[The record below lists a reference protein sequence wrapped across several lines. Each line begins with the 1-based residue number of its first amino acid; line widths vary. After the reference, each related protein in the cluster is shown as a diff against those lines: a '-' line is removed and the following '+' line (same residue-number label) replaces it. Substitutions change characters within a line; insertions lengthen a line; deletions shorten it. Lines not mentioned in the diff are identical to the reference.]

1 VIRSRLAASASLRW
15 RLLAATGLL
24 AALLVAIAGT
34 LLLGLFRSEVQRQF
48 ASSLRSQLDEV
59 TARLEWT
66 ADGEPLLPPASLS
79 DPRWRRPYG
88 GLYWQVEPVQANHR
102 PPLRSRSLWDT
113 QLAVPADAVTDGEVH
128 VHALDGPAGQ
138 SLLLVERSVRPGSD
152 AATAWRVLVAGDLRE
167 SEAAVQRL
175 RGALIGGSVLLL
187 VLMLAAAWV
196 QTGIGLAPLRRLQAA
211 LAALRGGQATRLAGR
226 FPSELQP
233 LADDFNGVLD
243 RQADSLAR
251 ARTQA
256 GNLAHA
262 LKTPL
267 AVLAQAAEQPGLVA
281 TPAAALLVEQVQRI
295 RRQVDWHLARARAAA
310 LQGQPGERT
319 PLRPSAEALLRVL
332 GRLHTERGLQLQLVL
347 PDGLPGFA
355 GDAQDLQEMLGNL
368 LDNACRWARHTVRLS
383 ASTAPDGR
391 LWIDVDDDGPGIPAA
406 QRAQALAR
414 GQRLD
419 ESLPGSGLG
428 LAIVAELAQLYG
440 GALSLDDAP
449 LGGLRARLLLPS

>member
-1 VIRSRLAASASLRW
+1 MTRLAAPGSLRW
-15 RLLAATGLL
+15 RLLAVTGLL
-24 AALLVAIAGT
+24 AALLVTLAGA

-48 ASSLRSQLDEV
+48 ASGLRSQLDEV
-59 TARLEWT
+59 TARLSWSAT
-66 ADGEPLLPPASLS
+66 GEPQLQPASLS

-88 GLYWQVEPVQANHR
+88 GLYWQVEPVQ
-102 PPLRSRSLWDT
+102 PGGPLPMRSRSLWDV
-113 QLAVPADAVTDGEVH
+113 QLAVPADAVADGEVH
-128 VHALDGPAGQ
+128 VHEVQGPAGQ
-138 SLLLVERSVRPGSD
+138 DLLLLERSVRPAGD
-152 AATAWRVLVAGDLRE
+152 ATGAWRVLVAGDLRE
-167 SEAAVQRL
+167 TEAAVQRL
-175 RGALIGGSVLLL
+175 RRALTGGALLLL

-211 LAALRGGQATRLAGR
+211 LAALRGGQAARLAGR

-233 LADDFNGVLD
+233 LVDDFNGVLE

-267 AVLAQAAEQPGLVA
+267 AVLAQAAEQPDLAG
-281 TPAAALLVEQVQRI
+281 TPAAALLGEQVQRI

-310 LQGQPGERT
+310 LQGQPGART
-319 PLRPSAEALLRVL
+319 PLRASAEALLRVL
-332 GRLHTERGLQLQLVL
+332 QRQHAERGPALSLDL
-347 PDGLPGFA
+347 PENELAFA

-368 LDNACRWARHTVRLS
+368 LDNACRWARGRVRLS
-383 ASTAPDGR
+383 AAPAAEGR
-391 LWIDVDDDGPGIPAA
+391 LCILVDDDGPGIPPA
-406 QRAQALAR
+406 QRAQALLR

-440 GALSLDDAP
+440 GALSLDESP
-449 LGGLRARLLLPS
+449 LGGLRARLLLPA